1 MEQVIDAQPLRRRRS
16 WPKEG
21 YTRVPAWIYS
31 DEEIYR
37 RELEHLFGGNTWS
50 YVGLACELAEV
61 GSYKRAWIGERQV
74 IAVRDEDGINV
85 VENRCA
91 HRSSAICWKDA
102 GKLTEF
108 TCPYH
113 QWSYSLKGDLLGV
126 PLRRG
131 VHGEGGMPAS
141 FDAREH
147 GLNKLRVVVRGGSI
161 WATFSRTAPEFADYC
176 GAELM
181 ARFDR
186 IFEKAPLRLVGRSR
200 QIIPSNWKL
209 YLENSRDPYHATLL
223 HTFFITF
230 GLYRADNEH
239 LTSPVEGGKH
249 SSNYA
254 ISAGK
259 QVTSETSQ
267 MKRFNHALHLR
278 DMEIV
283 GHRDEFGDRQNTALQ
298 IFPSAFIQQHANVL
312 AVRNIIPRGVDKLEL
327 SWTYFGYADDDED
340 LRRLRLKQANLVGP
354 GGLVSLEDSEL
365 LKPLQKN
372 MEGYRDSVAFVEM
385 GGTDTKTQYSMAT
398 EVGLRAFYD
407 FYRKEMG
414 L

>member
-1 MEQVIDAQPLRRRRS
+1 MEQVIDIRRVNARRS

-21 YTRVPAWIYS
+21 FTRVPAWIYT
-31 DEEIYR
+31 DEDIYR
-37 RELEHLFGGNTWS
+37 RELDHLFSGNAWS
-50 YVGLACELAEV
+50 YVGLACELPEI
-61 GSYKRAWIGERQV
+61 GSFKRAWVGERQV
-74 IAVRDEDGINV
+74 IVVRDDDGIHV
-85 VENRCA
+85 LENRCA
-91 HRSSAICWKDA
+91 HRSSAVCWSNS
-102 GKLTEF
+102 GKVAEL

-131 VHGEGGMPAS
+131 VHGEGGMPAD
-141 FDAREH
+141 FRVEDH
-147 GLNKLRVVVRGGSI
+147 GLRKLRVAVRSGSI
-161 WATFSRTAPEFADYC
+161 WATFSASAPEFEDYC

-186 IFEKAPLRLVGRSR
+186 IFNKGPLRLVGHSR

-239 LTSPVEGGKH
+239 LTSPVQGGRH

-259 QVTSETSQ
+259 KVTMETGQ
-267 MKRFNHALHLR
+267 MKRFSHGLKLR

-298 IFPSAFIQQHANVL
+298 IFPSAFVQQHANVL
-312 AVRNIIPRGVDKLEL
+312 AIRNIIPRGVGRVEL

-365 LKPLQKN
+365 LKPLQTN
-372 MEGYRDSVAFVEM
+372 MDGYRDSVAFIEM
-385 GGTDTKTQYSMAT
+385 GGTQTSTQYSMAT

-407 FYRKEMG
+407 FYRKEMD

>member
-1 MEQVIDAQPLRRRRS
+1 MEQLVDVSQLRKARA
-16 WPKEG
+16 WPAEG
-21 YTRVPAWIYS
+21 FTRVPAWIYT
-31 DEEIYR
+31 DEENYR
-37 RELEHLFGGNTWS
+37 RELELLFAGNAWS
-50 YVGLACELAEV
+50 YVGLACELPEV
-61 GSYKRAWIGERQV
+61 GSFKRAWIGERQV
-74 IAVRDEDGINV
+74 VVIRDEQGINV

-91 HRSSAICWKDA
+91 HRSSAICWKNQ
-102 GKLTEF
+102 GKVTEL

-131 VHGEGGMPAS
+131 VHGEGGMPAD
-141 FDAREH
+141 FDPRAH
-147 GLNKLRVVVRGGSI
+147 GLTKLRVAVRGGTI
-161 WATFSRTAPEFADYC
+161 WATFSASAPSFEDYC
-176 GAELM
+176 GQELI

-186 IFEKAPLRLVGRSR
+186 IFNKAPLRIVGYSK
-200 QIIPSNWKL
+200 QVIPSNWKL

-239 LTSPVEGGKH
+239 LTSPVQGGRH

-259 QVTSETSQ
+259 KVTSETSQ
-267 MKRFNHALHLR
+267 MKRFNHGLTLR

-312 AVRNIIPRGVDKLEL
+312 AIRNIIPRGVGRMEL
-327 SWTYFGYADDDED
+327 SWTYFGYVDDDED

-354 GGLVSLEDSEL
+354 AGLVSLEDSEL
-365 LKPLQKN
+365 LKPLQAN
-372 MEGYRDSVAFVEM
+372 VSGYNDSAAFIEM
-385 GGTDTKTQYSMAT
+385 GGTDVKTQYSMAT
-398 EVGLRAFYD
+398 EVGLRALYD
-407 FYRKEMG
+407 FYRKEMA

>member
-1 MEQVIDAQPLRRRRS
+1 MEQVIDVSQLRKPRS
-16 WPKEG
+16 WPTEG
-21 YTRVPAWIYS
+21 FTRVPAWIYS
-31 DEEIYR
+31 DDENYQK
-37 RELEHLFGGNTWS
+37 ELELLFSGNSWS
-50 YVGLACELAEV
+50 YVGLACELPET
-61 GSYKRAWIGERQV
+61 GSFKRAWIGERQV
-74 IAVRDEDGINV
+74 IVIRDEEGINV

-91 HRSSAICWKDA
+91 HRSSAICWKNQ
-102 GKLTEF
+102 GKVTEL

-113 QWSYSLKGDLLGV
+113 QWSYSLKGDLMGV

-131 VHGEGGMPAS
+131 VHGEGGMPRD
-141 FDAREH
+141 FNLEEH
-147 GLNKLRVVVRGGSI
+147 GLRKLRVAVRGGTI
-161 WATFSRTAPEFADYC
+161 WATFSESVPGFEDYC
-176 GAELM
+176 GAELI

-186 IFEKAPLRLVGRSR
+186 IFNKAPLRIVGYSK

-239 LTSPVEGGKH
+239 LTSPVQGGRH

-259 QVTSETSQ
+259 KVTSETSQ
-267 MKRFNHALHLR
+267 MKRFSHGLTLR

-312 AVRNIIPRGVDKLEL
+312 AIRNIIPRGVDRLEL
-327 SWTYFGYADDDED
+327 GWTYFGYVDDDED
-340 LRRLRLKQANLVGP
+340 IRRLRLKQANLVGP

-365 LKPLQKN
+365 LKPLQAN
-372 MEGYRDSVAFVEM
+372 VSGYRDSMAFIEM
-385 GGTDTKTQYSMAT
+385 GGTDVKTQYSMAT